1 MPPSTS
7 STPGCPTCAA
17 TSTRPPST
25 SGRCVERVAVR
36 AASPAGV
43 GLAGD
48 EVVDKRHH
56 GGRDQAVYAYAVEDR
71 DWWAAELG
79 RELAPGSFG
88 QNLDTEG
95 IDVTGAVIGERW
107 HIGDDGLVLEVT
119 SPRIPCATFQ
129 GFMDEPHWVKR
140 FTEHGASGAYLR
152 VVEEGTVGAGDRV
165 TVTDRPAHGVTVGE
179 VFVKRRVAA
188 ERLQQLLDEQ
198 PDLAP
203 DLVAR
208 RPARPRRPRPLTRA
222 VLRRLQR
229 RRPVRRTCSPDSG
242 AASRATGAGEMAG
255 TSGAGPTGRHQRP
268 RPNRPDRATR
278 GDSVPGHDAEHC

>member
-1 MPPSTS
+1 M
-7 STPGCPTCAA
+7 AA
-17 TSTRPPST
+17 AGSVEQVPALIAAVNVVHARVPDLRGDLDETAIDKRP
-25 SGRCVERVAVR
+25 VLERVVVR

-129 GFMDEPHWVKR
+129 GFMNEPRWVKR

-179 VFVKRRVAA
+179 VFVKRQVAA
-188 ERLQQLLDEQ
+188 ERLQRLLDEQ

-203 DLVAR
+203 DLVDAVQRDLAAR
-208 RPARPRRPRPLTRA
+208 AR
-222 VLRRLQR
+222 
-229 RRPVRRTCSPDSG
+229 
-242 AASRATGAGEMAG
+242 
-255 TSGAGPTGRHQRP
+255 
-268 RPNRPDRATR
+268 
-278 GDSVPGHDAEHC
+278 

>member
-1 MPPSTS
+1 MASEGSVEQVPARIASVNVVHARVPDLRGDLDET
-7 STPGCPTCAA
+7 AIDK
-17 TSTRPPST
+17 RP
-25 SGRCVERVAVR
+25 VLDRVAVR
-36 AASPAGV
+36 AAGPAGV

-107 HIGDDGLVLEVT
+107 HVGDDGLVLEVT

-129 GFMDEPHWVKR
+129 GFMNEPRWVKR

-152 VVEEGTVGAGDRV
+152 VVEQGTVGAGDRV
-165 TVTDRPAHGVTVGE
+165 TVTDRPAHGVTVGD
-179 VFVKRRVAA
+179 VFRVRGVAA
-188 ERLQQLLDEQ
+188 GRLQQLLDDQ
-198 PDLAP
+198 PDLSP
-203 DLVAR
+203 DLVDAVQRDLAAR
-208 RPARPRRPRPLTRA
+208 AR
-222 VLRRLQR
+222 
-229 RRPVRRTCSPDSG
+229 
-242 AASRATGAGEMAG
+242 
-255 TSGAGPTGRHQRP
+255 
-268 RPNRPDRATR
+268 
-278 GDSVPGHDAEHC
+278 

>member
-1 MPPSTS
+1 M
-7 STPGCPTCAA
+7 AA
-17 TSTRPPST
+17 AGSVEQVPARIAAVNVVHARVPDLRGDLDETAIDKRP
-25 SGRCVERVAVR
+25 VLERVAVR

-107 HIGDDGLVLEVT
+107 HVGDDGLVLEVT

-129 GFMDEPHWVKR
+129 GFMNEPRWVKR

-152 VVEEGTVGAGDRV
+152 VVGEGTVGAGDRV

-179 VFVKRRVAA
+179 VFVKRQVAA
-188 ERLQQLLDEQ
+188 ERLQRLLDEQ

-203 DLVAR
+203 DLVHAVERDLAAR
-208 RPARPRRPRPLTRA
+208 AR
-222 VLRRLQR
+222 
-229 RRPVRRTCSPDSG
+229 
-242 AASRATGAGEMAG
+242 
-255 TSGAGPTGRHQRP
+255 
-268 RPNRPDRATR
+268 
-278 GDSVPGHDAEHC
+278 